1 MDFSN
6 MDHNDED
13 YFTDDLGPSQPY
25 HSQNDE
31 EALIQAVRS
40 ANEMLAAEGL
50 GNMVNIDM
58 FQRQQQ
64 QMQETIDAEQS
75 AYTTDNY
82 TTEPDQSEYD
92 SDKST
97 EQPLSIPPTPNRP
110 LLRPKRSKR
119 VSNAAGELS
128 LEDLQLDE
136 DDDEDSDYSVS
147 SFSNDEF
154 HLAEIEEMVR
164 ENAGFKKRG
173 RRKGRSSKTQPGS
186 KNKKK
191 KRRPRRPVYSTQVQ
205 RKLGAANTL
214 YVDRKLDE
222 AFDILCDVI
231 REDANCG
238 AAWTTMALIREDQG
252 RISDATHLY
261 MVAAHLNPSYTAAW
275 EHLYMM
281 QMKLVEEAS
290 TAASLGNPEANDQRI
305 EMLNQAHESLK
316 HIVTNDPNNQE
327 AWMRRIA
334 VLEQLEDDKG
344 LARAYRSLF
353 RHHPNNMEMIRKAST
368 LFAKRRGDIT
378 TPIKWFST
386 AIENHNSQAIEY
398 ADRAQEQARLQRN
411 KGQNS
416 DFGEQSH
423 DMDLEA
429 DSENEDDEDMFD
441 EEWAEYFATN
451 PEATVPM
458 DEFGGYSYSDLNM
471 LAELRMLKHD
481 YETGIVELKR
491 GARFI
496 QGRGRDVR
504 WEGKELSDEADA
516 EYPPSQD
523 FHGAG
528 LPVELRIR
536 LGQFR
541 LMLGHEETAES
552 HLSILYT
559 LDACEFED
567 LYLDV
572 ADMYLDTG
580 HAEQALVIYSML
592 ANREET
598 NQPSVWEKLAKCHR
612 DQGDFEKACNYALE
626 VANADPSDVDI
637 RLWLGEVYEEM
648 GKDDLAYKMISD
660 VEAIQQRNQPL
671 TAEAIESADRH
682 SSAYATRRRKNA
694 EEERRRCLTAM
705 RTAEVTFKKLD
716 LLRPRVLEAS
726 DMRAIAQYS
735 ETAETMFNEWRHT
748 RAFYMTNRQRPFQ
761 GYRNVIQTNLE
772 NDAQEA
778 VFGFVASMGSGQAAV
793 QRQMDRMKRRLTR
806 KQGIQ
811 QDQPEDKEEDSV
823 PTTFR
828 GIPFARWLDM
838 FLVYAKCLTLGSGDK
853 DGSEAALDMLDTVY
867 QANVF
872 LHNAEFRRTLKLTML
887 SIAIKYESL
896 ERLYEL
902 VRWWCGSRPTA
913 AISYKIFAYVMAG
926 SSSAMFT
933 LTSPNIYKF
942 IRRQLEIVD
951 ELYYS
956 QHPVHPDMLPLT
968 SDMLPFADLSDES
981 QTLLVASSSDQPGI
995 SRSDLAALHSLAAH
1009 VMLASRTASTATIQ
1023 YTLALMMTPKDPSVA
1038 LHLAVS
1044 YMRNAA
1050 RRYEPDPQALVMRGL
1065 VYLERY
1071 AELRC
1076 MEEMG
1081 GSLSWDRDDTV
1092 VTQEIAYNFA
1102 RAFHFLG
1109 LLDLAVVYYRKV
1121 FELPVSLTAADDN
1134 GSKAGLSDLR
1144 SEAAY
1149 NLANIYICS
1158 GSMLHAKRLLKQYCS
1173 V

>member
-1 MDFSN
+1 MEF
-6 MDHNDED
+6 NDEE
-13 YFTDDLGPSQPY
+13 YFTDDAGFHQSY
-25 HSQNDE
+25 QNQDDE
-31 EALIQAVRS
+31 VALIQAVRS
-40 ANEMLAAEGL
+40 VNEMLAAEGL
-50 GNMVNIDM
+50 GNMVDIDM

-64 QMQETIDAEQS
+64 QLQEIADAEQS

-82 TTEPDQSEYD
+82 TTEPDQSEND
-92 SDKST
+92 SDRSI
-97 EQPLSIPPTPNRP
+97 EQPHSIPPTPNRP
-110 LLRPKRSKR
+110 LLRPKRGKR
-119 VSNAAGELS
+119 VSYVDGDLS
-128 LEDLQLDE
+128 LEGLQLDG

-147 SFSNDEF
+147 SFSDDEF
-154 HLAEIEEMVR
+154 HLAEIEELVR

-173 RRKGRSSKTQPGS
+173 RRKGKSQLDGK
-186 KNKKK
+186 KKKKK
-191 KRRPRRPVYSTQVQ
+191 KRKRRPVYSKQVQ
-205 RKLGAANTL
+205 QKLGVANTL
-214 YVDRKLDE
+214 YVDRKMEE
-222 AFDILCDVI
+222 AFNILCDVI

-261 MVAAHLNPSYTAAW
+261 MVAAHLNPSDTPAW
-275 EHLYMM
+275 EHLYTM

-290 TAASLGNPEANDQRI
+290 NAASLGDPGANELRA
-305 EMLNQAHESLK
+305 EMLKQAHESL
-316 HIVTNDPNNQE
+316 HHVVTNDPTNQE
-327 AWMRRIA
+327 AWKRRIG
-334 VLEQLEDDKG
+334 VLEQLGDDKM

-353 RHHPNNMEMIRKAST
+353 RNHPNNMEMIQKAST
-368 LFAKRRGDIT
+368 LFAKRRGDIA

-398 ADRAQEQARLQRN
+398 ADRAQEQAWQQRN
-411 KGQNS
+411 KEQHSGL
-416 DFGEQSH
+416 GEQSG
-423 DMDLEA
+423 DVVLEA

-441 EEWAEYFATN
+441 EEWAEYFANN

-491 GARFI
+491 GARFV
-496 QGRGRDVR
+496 QGRGRDSR
-504 WEGKELSDEADA
+504 WEGKELSDKADA
-516 EYPPSQD
+516 EYPLSQD
-523 FHGAG
+523 FHGNG

-541 LMLGHEETAES
+541 FMLGHEESAQN

-559 LDACEFED
+559 LDVCEFED

-572 ADMYLDTG
+572 ADMYLDAG
-580 HAEQALVIYSML
+580 HVEQALGIYDTL
-592 ANREET
+592 ASREET

-612 DQGDFEKACNYALE
+612 DLGDFEKACYYALE
-626 VANADPSDVDI
+626 AANADPSDIDI

-660 VEAIQQRNQPL
+660 VEAIQQQNPSSI
-671 TAEAIESADRH
+671 AEAEELANRNA
-682 SSAYATRRRKNA
+682 SAYAARRRKNA

-716 LLRPRVLEAS
+716 LLRPRVLEAH
-726 DMRAIAQYS
+726 DTRAIAQYS
-735 ETAETMFNEWRHT
+735 ETAETMYDEWRHT
-748 RAFYMTNRQRPFQ
+748 RAFYMSNRQRPFQ
-761 GYRNVIQTNLE
+761 GYRNAIQTNLE
-772 NDAQEA
+772 NDTQEA
-778 VFGFVASMGSGQAAV
+778 DYEVFSSTAGDQVAV
-793 QRQMDRMKRRLTR
+793 QWQMDRMKRRLTR
-806 KQGIQ
+806 KQEMQ
-811 QDQPEDKEEDSV
+811 EDQPEDKEEDGV

-838 FLVYAKCLTLGSGDK
+838 FLVYAKCLALGSGEK
-853 DGSEAALDMLDTVY
+853 DGPEAALDMLDTAY

-872 LHNAEFRRTLKLTML
+872 FHNAEFRRTLKLAML
-887 SIAIKYESL
+887 SIAIKYELL

-913 AISYKIFAYVMAG
+913 AISYKIFAYTMAG
-926 SSSAMFT
+926 SSSAASM
-933 LTSPNIYKF
+933 LTTSNIYKF

-956 QHPVHPDMLPLT
+956 QQPAQPDMLPLS
-968 SDMLPFADLSDES
+968 SDLPPFADLPDES
-981 QTLLVASSSDQPGI
+981 QTLLLAGSSDQPGI
-995 SRSDLAALHSLAAH
+995 SRSDIAALHSLSAH
-1009 VMLASRTASTATIQ
+1009 VMLTSRTATTATVQ
-1023 YTLALMMTPKDPSVA
+1023 YTLALAMTPKDPSVA

-1044 YMRNAA
+1044 YMRTAA
-1050 RRYEPDPQALVMRGL
+1050 RRIEPDPQALVMQGL

-1076 MEEMG
+1076 MEETG
-1081 GSLSWDRDDTV
+1081 GSFSHDRDDTV

-1102 RAFHFLG
+1102 RTFHFLG
-1109 LLDLAVVYYRKV
+1109 LLDLAVEYYRKV
-1121 FELPVSLTAADDN
+1121 FELPVSLIAADDN
-1134 GSKAGLSDLR
+1134 GSTEVLSDLR

-1158 GSMLHAKRLLKQYCS
+1158 GSMLRAKRLLKQYCS